1 MHKTSG
7 ISGTTILRAQ
17 TVGFL
22 TLLALTWAVEILGV
36 PHRFYGESPEFLWPR
51 VLGRTVIILVS
62 WLFVH
67 LTTRRLLRRLHELER
82 FLRICSWCRRVGHKG
97 NWLTTEEYF
106 NSRFATETSHG
117 ICPDC
122 AAQQFAGFRAQR
134 MKASAATAEAAA
146 GKPDANT

>member
-1 MHKTSG
+1 MKTSG

-17 TVGFL
+17 TAGFL
-22 TLLALTWAVEILGV
+22 ALIAATWLIEILGV
-36 PHRFYGESPEFLWPR
+36 PHVFFGEPAEFLWSR
-51 VLGRTVIILVS
+51 VLMRTLGIGLI
-62 WLFVH
+62 WLLVH

-97 NWLTTEEYF
+97 SWLTLEEYF

-134 MKASAATAEAAA
+134 VKAKASETPAKT
-146 GKPDANT
+146 GTNQ

>member
-1 MHKTSG
+1 MHSTSAL
-7 ISGTTILRAQ
+7 SGTTILRAQ
-17 TVGFL
+17 TAGFSV
-22 TLLALTWAVEILGV
+22 LLAIMWAVEILRI
-36 PHRFYGESPEFLWPR
+36 PHLFFGESPEFLWTR
-51 VLGRTVIILVS
+51 VLARTGLLLVV

-97 NWLTTEEYF
+97 HWLTLEEYF

-134 MKASAATAEAAA
+134 VKPGTAKPKA
-146 GKPDANT
+146 